1 MAESIPYVGI
11 LLVVLFVVDGQSATS
26 EDSHCSYT
34 FKVKAGDCS
43 QTPGEDQLLKSS
55 VMALLAQVRLQTE
68 QLKNFVKLVN
78 DVNEI
83 RTENIKLAGKQKEL
97 TDENAKLRQKIATI
111 EAGKTKKNGLL

>member
-1 MAESIPYVGI
+1 M
-11 LLVVLFVVDGQSATS
+11 VDGQSATS

-34 FKVKAGDCS
+34 FKVKAGECS

-55 VMALLAQVRLQTE
+55 AMALQAQVRLQTE
-68 QLKNFVKLVN
+68 LLKMFFKLAN

-83 RTENIKLAGKQKEL
+83 RTENIKLAGKQKDL

-111 EAGKTKKNGLL
+111 EAGKTKKNSLL